1 MDTTTPPQPVRPGD
15 LVLTDDDRL
24 ALATTL
30 AAAALPRSRTL
41 CLTWIDAEDRAS
53 AVAVPVRDVPEKPDV
68 DDARRFGMVI
78 ASVTEQS
85 AAGGSVVAVL
95 CRPGDDTVTDADRAW
110 NAALREQAATHG
122 FRLHGLFVGSASA
135 VRPLAMD
142 DAGWLA

>member
-1 MDTTTPPQPVRPGD
+1 MDTTTTPVRPGD

-24 ALATTL
+24 RLATTI
-30 AAAALPRSRTL
+30 ASTALPRSRTL
-41 CLTWIDAEDRAS
+41 CLSWVGADDRACG
-53 AVAVPVRDVPEKPDV
+53 VLIPVRDVPERPDV

-78 ASVTEQS
+78 AAVTEQS

-95 CRPGDDTVTDADRAW
+95 CRPGGTRFTDADRAW

-122 FRLHGLFVGSASA
+122 FHLHGLFVGSGGT

-142 DAGWLA
+142 DAGSLA

>member
-1 MDTTTPPQPVRPGD
+1 MDTTPTRIRPGD

-24 ALATTL
+24 ALASTL

-41 CLTWIDAEDRAS
+41 CLSWIRSDDRATG
-53 AVAVPVRDVPEKPDV
+53 VLVPVREVPEKPDV

-95 CRPGDDTVTDADRAW
+95 CRPGDDTITDADRAW

-122 FRLHGLFVGSASA
+122 FRLHGLFVGSGSA

-142 DAGWLA
+142 DAGSLA